1 MPRKKPGRRER
12 QERRA
17 LRLNV
22 ECIEVR
28 LNESGLPLTPRAL
41 EHYSPLS
48 LTCFTFPDSSPQ
60 PNLASQKPIYSKE
73 LAAKLKRLFGD
84 DED

>member
-17 LRLNV
+17 LRLNIQCV
-22 ECIEVR
+22 EER
-28 LNESGLPLTPRAL
+28 LNESGLPLTPRVL
-41 EHYSPLS
+41 EHNSQL
-48 LTCFTFPDSSPQ
+48 CFTFPDSSPQ
-60 PNLASQKPIYSKE
+60 PNLASLKPIYSKE